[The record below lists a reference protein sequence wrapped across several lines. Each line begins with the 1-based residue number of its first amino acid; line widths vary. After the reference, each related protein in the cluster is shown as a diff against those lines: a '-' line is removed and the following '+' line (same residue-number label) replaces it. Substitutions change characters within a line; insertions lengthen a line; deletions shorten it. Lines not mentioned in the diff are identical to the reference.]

1 MTHAETETL
10 ERDPRLWWLLLAR
23 GRDLDLRVR
32 ARTGT
37 GNWRFTC
44 PVDSAH
50 EVTLV
55 NGVLPLP
62 HRPQGLALTC
72 HGPAGHDSPGH
83 SLSTH
88 QRARAGQAIDM
99 HPDLGEIPYPCR
111 FCGCTESMVLA
122 ALGARPR
129 DKYRQDERQRD
140 GRCSRCGASG
150 YRVGGRGGVL
160 CLVHLADREALRAVV
175 FGS

>member
-10 ERDPRLWWLLLAR
+10 ERADGSSCANRQAVTLERDPKLWWLLLAR

-88 QRARAGQAIDM
+88 QKHPAARVATGKFSGFLSIRSSLKIRPPASSAI
-99 HPDLGEIPYPCR
+99 
-111 FCGCTESMVLA
+111 
-122 ALGARPR
+122 
-129 DKYRQDERQRD
+129 K
-140 GRCSRCGASG
+140 
-150 YRVGGRGGVL
+150 GGRRTSSAAQPRVIARIKRL
-160 CLVHLADREALRAVV
+160 NIRIFSCPVC
-175 FGS
+175 